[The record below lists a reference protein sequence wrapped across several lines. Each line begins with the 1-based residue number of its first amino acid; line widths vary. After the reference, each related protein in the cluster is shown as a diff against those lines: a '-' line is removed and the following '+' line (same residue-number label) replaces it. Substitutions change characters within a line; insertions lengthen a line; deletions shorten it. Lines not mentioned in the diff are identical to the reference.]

1 MPANTLRSFK
11 RSNTSPVNDIAPD
24 EKGNRNEDKLTSTG
38 INRPTL
44 GLTGFEYVV
53 QLDAVRQLTPQKSS
67 VPSMSRNFPPLG
79 ALRAFEAASRHMSFV
94 RAAEELNVTPA
105 AVSHQI
111 KQLEHW
117 IGMKLFDRGAR
128 GVVLSRAGQD
138 YAMRVRDVFDRL
150 ISTSA
155 AVRSQ
160 KGRRIVQIRSQL
172 SVAVAWVL
180 PRITAFN
187 QSQGDI
193 EVQLQ
198 GLPFDVNPSKGGVDL
213 AIYHQR
219 SDIDGYRQRVLFRG
233 NYKLFAA
240 PALIARNGILA
251 PSALLSQPLLHTVS
265 TNPQIRVPSLND
277 WFALSGIQAPE
288 VMPGMQFNLEHL
300 TTAAC
305 VAGAGYAL
313 LNDELAL
320 DAARAGSLVALPGPA
335 IENPSPFTLMM
346 KMVVKDEV
354 RAVADWLVRDTKA

>member
-1 MPANTLRSFK
+1 MNANPSRGFK
-11 RSNTSPVNDIAPD
+11 RLETPSEIPDKASQTSLAAAGHARDLPHQQGAGTHD
-24 EKGNRNEDKLTSTG
+24 R
-38 INRPTL
+38 
-44 GLTGFEYVV
+44 VV
-53 QLDAVRQLTPQKSS
+53 QLDEMRRLAPPKAGSS
-67 VPSMSRNFPPLG
+67 FMSRNFPPLG

-128 GVVLSRAGQD
+128 GVALSRAGQD
-138 YAMRVRDVFDRL
+138 YATRVRDVFDRL

-155 AVRSQ
+155 AVRAQ
-160 KGRRIVQIRSQL
+160 KSRRIVQIRSQL
-172 SVAVAWVL
+172 SVAVAWIL

-198 GLPFDVNPSKGGVDL
+198 GLPFDANPSKGGVDIT
-213 AIYHQR
+213 IYHQR
-219 SDIDGYRQRVLFRG
+219 GDIEGYRQRVIFSG
-233 NYKLFAA
+233 KYKLFAA
-240 PALIARNGILA
+240 PALIARNGVLA

-265 TNPQIRVPSLND
+265 TNAQLRAPTLQD
-277 WFALSGIQAPE
+277 WFAMSGTKAPE
-288 VMPGMQFNLEHL
+288 VLPGMQFNLEHL
-300 TTAAC
+300 TAAAC
-305 VAGAGYAL
+305 IAGAGYAL

-335 IENPSPFTLMM
+335 IENSSPYTLMM
-346 KMVVKDEV
+346 KTVVKDEV
-354 RAVADWLVRDTKA
+354 RTVADWLMRDTAA